1 MPHALQVRVE
11 FTALFTPFQFSQRVG
26 IPFPKKCQLTSLI
39 IWQAPGVNPKVC
51 DEAKRLSPWSGISP
65 QGVAGEFQDPART
78 GANLFLLQLRVEV
91 VSHLQGFK
99 YLLPFFIQKTVK
111 QDFPR
116 TFGWNLDG
124 ICYSNLN
131 STNDPIRWLFVC
143 PSGLPDW
150 DRCPSCRSRS
160 ESVFRCR
167 KWRMRPVKII
177 MGFCTSQCSMIL
189 RVCYLSICFVLFYC
203 PQKAWSIWEKCQQCH
218 PCNPLSAEPRPC
230 VSAFDHT
237 NWWVPFPKATP
248 EYLFEL
254 DSVQYFDH
262 KLYVQICENHSGN
275 LWISEL
281 IFLGQRTFGNLLHQS
296 SKKNL
301 VPLYFCAGLSVVDD
315 TKVNL
320 RKRESPQVQVDKS
333 EDQ

>member
-1 MPHALQVRVE
+1 MPTHQPHHLTSTGHKSESLRWGQKAFALIRH
-11 FTALFTPFQFSQRVG
+11 FTAGCGWGVPRSGKNRCKLVSAPAAGWSSLPLARV
-26 IPFPKKCQLTSLI
+26 
-39 IWQAPGVNPKVC
+39 
-51 DEAKRLSPWSGISP
+51 
-65 QGVAGEFQDPART
+65 
-78 GANLFLLQLRVEV
+78 
-91 VSHLQGFK
+91 FK
-99 YLLPFFIQKTVK
+99 YVLPFFIQKTVK

-116 TFGWNLDG
+116 TFGWNFDG

-150 DRCPSCRSRS
+150 DHCPSCRSHS

-189 RVCYLSICFVLFYC
+189 RVCYLSICLVLFYC
-203 PQKAWSIWEKCQQCH
+203 PQKAWSIWDKCQQCH
-218 PCNPLSAEPRPC
+218 PWNPLSAEPRPC

-237 NWWVPFPKATP
+237 NWWVPFPKAAP

-281 IFLGQRTFGNLLHQS
+281 IFLGQRAFGNLLHQS

-320 RKRESPQVQVDKS
+320 RKEKAL
-333 EDQ
+333 